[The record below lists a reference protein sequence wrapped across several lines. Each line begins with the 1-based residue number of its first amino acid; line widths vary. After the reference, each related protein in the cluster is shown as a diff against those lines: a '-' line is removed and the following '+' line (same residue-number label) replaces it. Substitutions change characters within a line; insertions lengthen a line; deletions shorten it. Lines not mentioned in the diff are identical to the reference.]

1 MKRYINNLI
10 RAICGQDPY
19 RTELEALEER
29 YNKAASH
36 VEQLQSAFLSLNEK
50 LGELERKDSDY
61 QALVE
66 NYRERIREKDEEIA
80 AMNKGCQECVEKMRH
95 PSRRTK
101 STKPKK

>member
-1 MKRYINNLI
+1 MKRYIKNLI

-19 RTELEALEER
+19 RMELEALEER
-29 YNKAASH
+29 YNKAVSH
-36 VEQLQSAFLSLNEK
+36 VEQLQTGYLSLSEK
-50 LGELERKDSDY
+50 IGELERRDSDY

-66 NYRERIREKDEEIA
+66 NYRERIREKEEEIA